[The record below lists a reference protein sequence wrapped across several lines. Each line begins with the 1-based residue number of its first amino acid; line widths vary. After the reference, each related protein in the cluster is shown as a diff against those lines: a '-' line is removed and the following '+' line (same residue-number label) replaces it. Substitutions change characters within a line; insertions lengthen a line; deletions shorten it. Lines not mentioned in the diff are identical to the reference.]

1 MFILLEDMS
10 KHQQSYKRRQ
20 NKVPLNI
27 LSTRR
32 SSRRSNYKITKSV
45 LNFCLAETTT
55 TSDVPSASWENNVP
69 CHEGYEEDGAMISNT
84 TVNAHTKRK
93 QNLAARWDALRNS
106 AYRVMVQN
114 VALQHHQKCFK
125 CGSDDSN
132 VRCELCGP
140 LYMCHSCCI
149 AHHSQMNYHHC
160 PEIWQVCS

>member
-45 LNFCLAETTT
+45 LNFCLAETA
-55 TSDVPSASWENNVP
+55 SAPDVPSASWENNVP

-84 TVNAHTKRK
+84 ILLMHT
-93 QNLAARWDALRNS
+93 QNES
-106 AYRVMVQN
+106 
-114 VALQHHQKCFK
+114 K
-125 CGSDDSN
+125 
-132 VRCELCGP
+132 
-140 LYMCHSCCI
+140 I
-149 AHHSQMNYHHC
+149 
-160 PEIWQVCS
+160 